1 MTSDKLQIGYTYGV
15 NNGAF
20 GPIQNNLLILVD
32 INDEFCTFF
41 NFTNDSICKIALED
55 TLKALETSIPNSMF
69 IDETILYK
77 LEKLPD
83 DVFGVVKAN
92 MEGKKT
98 IDCKFKAV

>member
-1 MTSDKLQIGYTYGV
+1 MTSDKLQIGFTYGV
-15 NNGAF
+15 NSGAF

-92 MEGKKT
+92 MTGKKT
-98 IDCKFKAV
+98 INCKFKAV